1 MHPTVLIVAVLFLH
15 GVSGHLFPRALPYEL
30 TKHMQLPKH
39 LTRQSDV
46 DQCVDNK
53 LEEAFNINATLA
65 AICEA
70 AFLKA
75 EIVIDNDD
83 DDISQSDVNTVFGA
97 LCIPDCG
104 NVYICA
110 ADDCGGFDGDDA
122 PLKDFFIDMCGTNQ
136 NGDKCYQLY
145 TDAIDSLTSEVRCYQ
160 DYVRYR
166 ECNCRSQLTQGIREH
181 GCCLDIYHE
190 IPRNYDPSDLYDV
203 CNVDLPS
210 GCNNSPIT
218 AGNSSITAGNSPTT
232 YTADN
237 SPTTADDNTTTEKSG
252 YGMMIQVA
260 LVTLISALI
269 FSVLL
274 S

>member
-1 MHPTVLIVAVLFLH
+1 MHPTVLVVVVLLLH
-15 GVSGHLFPRALPYEL
+15 GVSGHLFPRALPQKL
-30 TKHMQLPKH
+30 TNHMH
-39 LTRQSDV
+39 LKDHTRQSDV

-53 LEEAFNINATLA
+53 LEEAFNKNATLA
-65 AICEA
+65 AICKA
-70 AFLKA
+70 ALLKA
-75 EIVIDNDD
+75 ENDLDNDD
-83 DDISQSDVNTVFGA
+83 DDLSQSDVNAIFGA

-104 NVYICA
+104 NVYIRA

-122 PLKDFFIDMCGTNQ
+122 PLKDFFIGMCGTNQ

-145 TDAIDSLTSEVRCYQ
+145 TDAIDSLISEARCYQ

-166 ECNCRSQLTQGIREH
+166 ECNCRSQLTQTVGEQ
-181 GCCLDIYHE
+181 GCCLDIYHDLLDKE
-190 IPRNYDPSDLYDV
+190 EDYDPIDLYHE

-210 GCNNSPIT
+210 GCNNSPI
-218 AGNSSITAGNSPTT
+218 SSGFMP
-232 YTADN
+232 
-237 SPTTADDNTTTEKSG
+237 
-252 YGMMIQVA
+252 QVA